1 MLNKVGGKVEFKSEA
16 ELEKFVYGHLDELLA
31 LQPIAK
37 QYRINSDICDILA
50 VDNRQRLSIIEL
62 KNVEDRYVVQQ
73 LTRYY
78 ESLIEEKPFSNLIN
92 YENEI
97 RLIAITPSF
106 HQHNLIDRKHTRLE
120 IEFWSFDI
128 AQVKGT
134 KNILFTLTNCDTNEK
149 NTSQISTGRND
160 DVLPKEKV
168 QKTEIEW
175 SEDPA
180 EWWKQYVMVNASYI
194 DAVDYYM
201 RLNYSSKL
209 AIQTLTAEEVRE
221 KSKKYKRACKKEFK
235 IKLEL
240 LSDESGITRQFK
252 TVKLPQNIQIGHLAA
267 WCRENKVPNAI
278 EVRCNQRFIQTQSN
292 EHRIKV
298 EAFIAHHLSLLG
310 VESNPDIADGRTC
323 IINTQIPIWVLVSMR
338 EMLDY
343 SDEEI
348 HALYPTLSET
358 ELENAWAYAADYART
373 IRSETGDIF
382 EYLTTHKMW

>member
-1 MLNKVGGKVEFKSEA
+1 MLNKVGDKVEFKSEA

-37 QYRINSDICDILA
+37 QYRVNSDICDILA
-50 VDNRQRLSIIEL
+50 VDDQQRLSIIEL
-62 KNVEDRYVVQQ
+62 KNVEDRYIVQQ

-78 ESLIEEKPFSNLIN
+78 QSLIEEKPFSNLIN
-92 YENEI
+92 YENDI

-106 HQHNLIDRKHTRLE
+106 HQHNLVDRKHTKLE
-120 IEFWSFDI
+120 IEFWSFEI
-128 AQVKGT
+128 VQIKGT
-134 KNILFTLTNCDTNEK
+134 KNISFTLINCDTNEK
-149 NTSQISTGRND
+149 NISQILTGKNN

-168 QKTEIEW
+168 QKIEIEW

-180 EWWKQYVMVNASYI
+180 ERWKQYVMVNASYI

-221 KSKKYKRACKKEFK
+221 KSKKYKRACTKEFK
-235 IKLEL
+235 IKLEI
-240 LSDESGITRQFK
+240 LSDESGITRKLK
-252 TVKLPQNIQIGHLAA
+252 TVKLPQNIQLGHLAA
-267 WCRENKVPNAI
+267 WCREIKVPNAI
-278 EVRCNQRFIQTQSN
+278 EVRYNQSLMQVQSR
-292 EHRIKV
+292 EHRTKV

-310 VESNPDIADGRTC
+310 VASNPDIADGRTC
-323 IINTQIPIWVLVSMR
+323 IINTQIPIWVLVAMR

-348 HALYPTLSET
+348 HALYPTLSEI
-358 ELENAWAYAADYART
+358 ELENAWAYASDYART
-373 IRSETGDIF
+373 IKAETGDIVD
-382 EYLTTHKMW
+382 YLTTHKMW

>member
-1 MLNKVGGKVEFKSEA
+1 MLNKVGDKVEFKSEA

-37 QYRINSDICDILA
+37 QYRVNSDICDILA
-50 VDNRQRLSIIEL
+50 VDDRQRLSIIEL
-62 KNVEDRYVVQQ
+62 KNVEDRYIVQQ

-78 ESLIEEKPFSNLIN
+78 QSLIEEKPFSNLIN
-92 YENEI
+92 YENDI

-106 HQHNLIDRKHTRLE
+106 HQHNLVDRKHTKLE
-120 IEFWSFDI
+120 IEFWSFEI
-128 AQVKGT
+128 VQIKGT
-134 KNILFTLTNCDTNEK
+134 KNISFTLINCDTNEK
-149 NTSQISTGRND
+149 NISQILTGKNN

-168 QKTEIEW
+168 QKIEIEW

-180 EWWKQYVMVNASYI
+180 ERWKQYVMVNASYI

-221 KSKKYKRACKKEFK
+221 KSKKYKRACTKEFK
-235 IKLEL
+235 IKLEI
-240 LSDESGITRQFK
+240 LSDESGITRKLK
-252 TVKLPQNIQIGHLAA
+252 TVKLPQNIQLGHLAA
-267 WCRENKVPNAI
+267 WCREIKVPNAI
-278 EVRCNQRFIQTQSN
+278 EVRYNQSLMQVQSR
-292 EHRIKV
+292 EHRTKV

-310 VESNPDIADGRTC
+310 VASNPDIADGRTC
-323 IINTQIPIWVLVSMR
+323 IINTQIPIWVLVAMR

-348 HALYPTLSET
+348 HALYPTLSEI
-358 ELENAWAYAADYART
+358 ELENAWAYASDYART
-373 IRSETGDIF
+373 IKAETGDIVD
-382 EYLTTHKMW
+382 YLTTHKMW